1 GSWKNYR
8 QRESAYE
15 TTTTRAL
22 ERDCRDQCRDARQN
36 GGRRASLS
44 SEGFPPHCVNNLT
57 QIAGR
62 MADPWIA
69 PMVAGVGHA
78 SGRSIACES
87 GSPQRRGPAHG
98 RRGGAPGHEVRVPP
112 PRKPPVESGVPGASK
127 TLVIVG
133 VALQAALLIDFARPQ
148 PRARLRAGQCR

>member
-1 GSWKNYR
+1 
-8 QRESAYE
+8 
-15 TTTTRAL
+15 
-22 ERDCRDQCRDARQN
+22 
-36 GGRRASLS
+36 
-44 SEGFPPHCVNNLT
+44 
-57 QIAGR
+57 

-127 TLVIVG
+127 ALVIVG

-148 PRARLRAGQCR
+148 PRAGFRAGQCRRRVKLGRPRSTLERLLPPTADIAPRWLWAAMCQ